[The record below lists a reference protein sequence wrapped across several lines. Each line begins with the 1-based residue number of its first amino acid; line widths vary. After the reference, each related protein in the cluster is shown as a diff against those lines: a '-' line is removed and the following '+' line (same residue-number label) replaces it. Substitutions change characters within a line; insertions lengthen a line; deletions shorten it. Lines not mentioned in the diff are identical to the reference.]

1 MPQSSYMEET
11 AGLIMGQK
19 AKVTEFIYPAMFA
32 ALTAVLGLISIP
44 LPFSPVPVSGQSLG
58 IMLAGSILTVRQ
70 AVFSV
75 LTFVLIGA
83 VGVPVFSGMTGGLGI
98 VLGPR
103 GGYYFGFL
111 VAALVIALIVRQRSS
126 LWRLALANLLGG
138 IGVVYLFG
146 VLWLNA
152 VTGMGLEKA
161 VVAGALPFI
170 PGDLFKVAA
179 AVFIGAALNRRL
191 HRL

>member
-1 MPQSSYMEET
+1 VGERSR
-11 AGLIMGQK
+11 
-19 AKVTEFIYPAMFA
+19 VVDFIYPAMFA

-70 AVFSV
+70 AAFSV

-103 GGYYFGFL
+103 GGYYLGFL
-111 VAALVIALIVRQRSS
+111 VGSIVIALLVRQNGSF
-126 LWRLALANLLGG
+126 WRLAIANLIGG
-138 IGVVYLFG
+138 ILVVYLFG
-146 VLWLNA
+146 VMWLSV
-152 VTGMGLEKA
+152 VTGMSLEKA
-161 VVAGALPFI
+161 VIAGALPFI
-170 PGDLFKVAA
+170 PGDLFKVFAA
-179 AVFIGAALNRRL
+179 SFIGAALNKRL
-191 HRL
+191 RKPVSRP